1 VRIFFLIFTFSVFA
15 YANAQGVPLIAQ
27 LNVELDATQK
37 LPLGNSISFEFIT
50 SNPQAVAQA
59 LQNWQGISVEKLDND
74 SLLVKSVA
82 RPRYIGGL
90 NKKYSLDSFV
100 IDINEKSTQDF
111 AAGFIKSHQKPFK
124 LTQLEAYVDEY
135 ITKPTYVNGFNI
147 ASVVASQRSG
157 DCTEYAVLLTALARS
172 IELPA
177 RVIIGVVIIEEQEQE
192 QEQVSGFGHAWVE
205 VWFNEQ
211 WHILDAALYRLDAVQ
226 RFYLPA
232 GELENEG
239 PGYNMSLA
247 KALILSPHKIRA
259 LRSAQ

>member
-1 VRIFFLIFTFSVFA
+1 VRLLFLIFTFSVFA

-59 LQNWQGISVEKLDND
+59 LQNWQGIRVEKLDND

>member
-15 YANAQGVPLIAQ
+15 YANAQSVPLIAQ
-27 LNVELDATQK
+27 LNVELDAGQR

-50 SNPQAVAQA
+50 SNPQAVTHA
-59 LQNWQGISVEKLDND
+59 LQNWQGISVDKLDND

-82 RPRYIGGL
+82 RPRFVGGL

-111 AAGFIKSHQKPFK
+111 AAGFIKNHQKPFK

-177 RVIIGVVIIEEQEQE
+177 RVIIGVVIIEEQEQ
-192 QEQVSGFGHAWVE
+192 VSGFGHAWVE

-211 WHILDAALYRLDAVQ
+211 WHILDAALYRLDAAQ